1 MACIY
6 VLLSCT
12 STGVGKM
19 IRTCT
24 GSRYNHV
31 SLTLNE
37 DLSGIVSFARLRIDT
52 PLNGG
57 YVREPPERFLYNG
70 GPVPIKVFRVE
81 ISEEKALRLREFF
94 AQAGNRELGF
104 LYNHFGAVMTL
115 FRIQCP
121 IPGAYTCLSFAG
133 TVLGKP
139 YRTLQELER
148 DLAPFAVFEGDLYS
162 RCRDSGDRSD
172 CYFTRRGF
180 LRGTKDT
187 LVHMGRLL
195 VRAARIR
202 HFDDSIPRLHGG
214 FP

>member
-1 MACIY
+1 MAYLY

-12 STGVGKM
+12 TTGVGKM

-37 DLSGIVSFARLRIDT
+37 DLSGIVSFARLSIDT
-52 PLNGG
+52 PLNAG
-57 YVREPPERFLYNG
+57 YVAEPLERFLYNG

-81 ISEEKALRLREFF
+81 ISQEKAQRLEEFF
-94 AQAGNRELGF
+94 THAGDRQMGF
-104 LYNHFGAVMTL
+104 LYNHFGALLTL
-115 FRIQCP
+115 LRIPCP
-121 IPGAYTCLSFAG
+121 IPGAYTCLSFAS

-139 YRTLQELER
+139 YRSLQELER
-148 DLAPFAVFEGDLYS
+148 DLTPFEVFEGDLYT
-162 RCRDSGDRSD
+162 RFQDSGDRSD
-172 CYFTRRGF
+172 YYFTRRGF

-195 VRAARIR
+195 ARTARIR
-202 HFDDSIPRLHGG
+202 PFDDAIAHLR
-214 FP
+214 